1 MSDHAPAAPA
11 AEGDAAAA
19 PKGGKIPL
27 IAAIVVGLAVGAGS
41 GAAVVGPIVVKKMGF
56 TAPAALPPADAA
68 EGGHGEAAS
77 EEGGHGKS
85 EEAPAGEH
93 GKEGAGAAAPPV
105 LLLEN
110 LVLNPASS
118 GGQRYLLMSIAIEA
132 SDAKVV
138 ADLTARDAELKD
150 LILTT
155 LGKKTVEEL
164 SEISG
169 REAIKT
175 ELVDTLKERF
185 GKKSVKTLYFPQF
198 VIQ

>member
-1 MSDHAPAAPA
+1 MSDHAPAPA
-11 AEGDAAAA
+11 AEGDAAPAA
-19 PKGGKIPL
+19 AKGKLPL

-41 GAAVVGPIVVKKMGF
+41 GAAVVGPIIVKKMGF
-56 TAPAALPPADAA
+56 SAPALPPA
-68 EGGHGEAAS
+68 AAS
-77 EEGGHGKS
+77 EHGAAEEGDHA

-93 GKEGAGAAAPPV
+93 GAPAKGGESSAPPV

-150 LILTT
+150 LILTS

-164 SEISG
+164 TDVAS
-169 REAIKT
+169 REAIKN
-175 ELVDTLKERF
+175 EIMDTIKERF
-185 GKKSVKTLYFPQF
+185 GKKSVKQLYFPQF